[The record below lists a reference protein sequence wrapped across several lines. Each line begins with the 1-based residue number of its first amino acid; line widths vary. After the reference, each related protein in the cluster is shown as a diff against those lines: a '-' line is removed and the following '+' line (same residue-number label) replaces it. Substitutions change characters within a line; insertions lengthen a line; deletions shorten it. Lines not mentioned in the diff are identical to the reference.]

1 MSAMNVDEMRAQIRK
16 KYGMEVDGFRSRVL
30 SPEGRTGPDTRIE
43 AGKSPMPSTSFHSLT
58 DRHALIS
65 IAGDV
70 CDTSWLEQD
79 PDLTGSVMTLSI
91 AGRHRLLGGRMSLP
105 SGECDAWAMEIVGP
119 DRAPYLYRAGTMI
132 GVAGRLTT
140 VYYRV
145 FLDEEGHPAMKP
157 QSVNHP
163 QLCHLGEL

>member
-1 MSAMNVDEMRAQIRK
+1 MDVDELRAQIKR
-16 KYGMEVDGFRSRVL
+16 KYGKDVEAFRTRVL
-30 SPEGRTGPDTRIE
+30 SPEGRTGPDTSIE
-43 AGKSPMPSTSFHSLT
+43 AGKSPMPSASFHSLT

-91 AGRHRLLGGRMSLP
+91 AGRHRQLGGRMSLP
-105 SGECDAWAMEIVGP
+105 SGECDAWAMEIVGTE
-119 DRAPYLYRAGTMI
+119 RAPYLYRAGTLT
-132 GVAGRLTT
+132 GVAGRLST

-145 FLDEEGHPAMKP
+145 FLDQEGSPAMKP

-163 QLCHLGEL
+163 QLRHLSEL